1 MALYPIFL
9 KLEGRKV
16 LIVGGGKVAEEKI
29 YAVLRSATDVTV
41 VAPKVSQQIQAW
53 ADRGLLRHIPGEY
66 QAGMA
71 REYFLVIACTDS
83 EKINRDIYKEAQ
95 EAGVLCNAVDDP
107 GFCDFYAPAVVSRGE
122 FQIAISTGGKSPA
135 LAQHVRRKLE
145 QEFGPEY
152 ESWVGWL
159 GRMREGI
166 IRVLPRSR
174 KRTELLHLLAQ
185 SKPKSS
191 GGPVIG

>member
-41 VAPKVSQQIQAW
+41 VAPEVSPQIQAW
-53 ADRGLLRHIPGEY
+53 VDRGLVRHVAREY
-66 QAGMA
+66 QPGMA
-71 REYFLVIACTDS
+71 KEYFLVIAGTDS
-83 EKINRDIYKEAQ
+83 QDVNRLVYREAA

-107 GFCDFYAPAVVSRGE
+107 AFCDFYAPSIVSRGE
-122 FQIAISTGGKSPA
+122 FQIAISTGGNSPA
-135 LAQHVRRKLE
+135 LAQKVRKELE

-152 ESWVGWL
+152 GPWIGWL

-166 IRVLPRSR
+166 IRALPRSR
-174 KRTELLHLLAQ
+174 RRTELLHLLAHNPP
-185 SKPKSS
+185 SKHLE
-191 GGPVIG
+191 GNL